1 MIGPVWKL
9 ISLFLALGTFL
20 VVGIYNISSG
30 EDLMWAVLKSGGA
43 FLILWI
49 VLGQLGN
56 MLLAVLGRQEEP
68 LIAEPAA
75 DGGEVAPR
83 KKKGK

>member
-1 MIGPVWKL
+1 MIGPVWKM

-30 EDLMWAVLKSGGA
+30 EDLMWAVLKAGGA
-43 FLILWI
+43 FLISWI

-56 MLLAVLGRQEEP
+56 MLLAVLGRQEES
-68 LIAEPAA
+68 LIAESAA
-75 DGGEVAPR
+75 ESSDAAPG
-83 KKKGK
+83 KKRGR